1 MHPLNVRCLSPF
13 QILHGWLC
21 HALVSSG
28 LRIGVRWSW
37 QIVHLAGVVV
47 EWVVCLF
54 ERMGKKMIYFVRCSF
69 GLEVAAASR
78 RVVEHGES
86 PC

>member
-13 QILHGWLC
+13 RILHGWLC

-37 QIVHLAGVVV
+37 RIVHLAGVVV
-47 EWVVCLF
+47 AWVVQSLRTDGQENDLF
-54 ERMGKKMIYFVRCSF
+54 CQVQLWTGGRSSQQVRCR
-69 GLEVAAASR
+69 AR
-78 RVVEHGES
+78 
-86 PC
+86 